1 MNYPEL
7 IQPIDFSALFQ
18 LAFTLYAAFIAIEY
32 AKSFTAQ
39 VINRFYNF
47 KGEVTSRIEE
57 IKKYC
62 RNLEMVNINEDDY
75 FNSGK
80 GLILK
85 DKYNQKYKECE
96 DKGKEIENKLDNY
109 ITKNTEYRIFRHF
122 SLFMMLFCFTLMA
135 AGGVYRIYP
144 SSTIHFLLS
153 FISCGLVSILTGW
166 ICSVTHVFRSWS
178 EKKSFITTC
187 SLFVFLIVLSF
198 FSLWIHLRWEDSIK
212 MCLWTVGIVSAV
224 LLPYLNFLFFFFLVT
239 IQMRKIRK
247 YCDQSYKPFI
257 QLCNDTGDLMVKIL
271 HYQEMDQMI
280 EIRSGN
286 IDDHQEFECSKKE

>member
-1 MNYPEL
+1 MNYSEL

-47 KGEVTSRIEE
+47 KGEVTSKIEE
-57 IKKYC
+57 IKKSC
-62 RNLEMVNINEDDY
+62 RNIEMMNINNDDY
-75 FNSGK
+75 FNSGE

-85 DKYNQKYKECE
+85 DKYEQKYKECE
-96 DKGKEIENKLDNY
+96 DKAKEIEENLDNY

-122 SLFMMLFCFTLMA
+122 SLFMMLFCFTLMM

-144 SSTIHFLLS
+144 SPIIHFLLS
-153 FISCGLVSILTGW
+153 FIACGSMFVLGGW
-166 ICSVTHVFRSWS
+166 ICSATHAFRSWS
-178 EKKSFITTC
+178 EKKSIITTC
-187 SLFVFLIVLSF
+187 SLFVFLIIMSF
-198 FSLWIHLRWEDSIK
+198 LSLWIHLRWDDSIK

-224 LLPYLNFLFFFFLVT
+224 ILPYLNFLFFFFLVT
-239 IQMRKIRK
+239 FQMGKIRK

-257 QLCNDTGDLMVKIL
+257 QLCNDTGDLMVKVL
-271 HYQEMDQMI
+271 NFQEMKQMI
-280 EIRSGN
+280 DMNKGTT
-286 IDDHQEFECSKKE
+286 DDNQESDCS